1 MERKATGYGRRTGA
15 IIIPAIR
22 RTGVLTSDRLKIYP
36 QPVLFARQSGNLPAA
51 TSRYSNLAYKTWHL
65 PFYCNCPLQKRFA
78 ARRAMR
84 RNLFAEVEWGCA
96 LRQFPYPDI
105 SETDGLALVAMCLQ
119 FDGRA
124 IVLLVV
130 GLADKQSLT
139 DELKVILNQHAI

>member
-1 MERKATGYGRRTGA
+1 MGA
-15 IIIPAIR
+15 AQ
-22 RTGVLTSDRLKIYP
+22 GQS
-36 QPVLFARQSGNLPAA
+36 LFLQSGEPVCLLQ
-51 TSRYSNLAYKTWHL
+51 TGSRSILNPSPLRVNPEICQQQHLAPVNLAYKTRHL
-65 PFYCNCPLQKRFA
+65 TFYCNCPLQKRFA